1 MKNEKSLKIINKN
14 RNYLWKNFEYFPFV
28 IKECKGSIIKDLDD
42 NEFIDFLS
50 SASSLNLGSSHPVV
64 TKAIKEQLDKFTQ
77 YTLAYIQNEQAGE
90 YARLLTSVYPGGIKT
105 KVAYANSG
113 SEANDAAI
121 KYARAFNGRQK
132 IISFINSYHGTTY
145 GSITI
150 SNCTNLMKK
159 GMGPFLP
166 EVFSFPFYGK
176 DISDEFA
183 EKESTKQIE
192 EAFEKYLP
200 PEDVSAMIIEIVQ
213 GDAGIIPA
221 HPIFIKKLY
230 NLCKKYGILFI
241 VDDVQQGFFR
251 TGKMFSVEN
260 YEGIIP
266 DGITL
271 GKSFGAGLIGSCF
284 IAREEII
291 DTFGSPG
298 HALTLAG
305 NAITCAAGIAAFGVY
320 YSEEF
325 QKLLKSNTE
334 LLEKL
339 GKELKLK
346 QPEVI
351 GKVRQLGVNMG
362 IDLNDKNDKNM
373 TYKIIFR
380 CYEKGLLLISIAG
393 NTLRIQPPLNIP
405 SELLEKGFQIINEA
419 IEDYKNGKISDEVL
433 KNKNIW

>member
-1 MKNEKSLKIINKN
+1 MKNEKSLKIIDKN
-14 RNYLWKNFEYFPFV
+14 HNYLWKNFEYFPFV
-28 IKECKGSIIKDLDD
+28 IKECKGSIIKDVDD

-50 SASSLNLGSSHPVV
+50 SASSLNLGSSHPIV
-64 TKAIKEQLDKFTQ
+64 TKAIKDQFDKFTQ
-77 YTLAYIQNEQAGE
+77 YTLGYIQNEQAGE
-90 YARLLTSVYPGGIKT
+90 YARLLTSVYPGGIKA

-113 SEANDAAI
+113 SEANDTAI

-132 IISFINSYHGTTY
+132 IISFINAYHGTTY
-145 GSITI
+145 GAITI
-150 SNCTNLMKK
+150 SNCTNQMKK

-176 DISDEFA
+176 DVSDEFA
-183 EKESTKQIE
+183 EKESTKLIE

-200 PEDVSAMIIEIVQ
+200 PQDVSAIFIEIVQ

-291 DTFGSPG
+291 DALGSPG
-298 HALTLAG
+298 HVVTLAG

-325 QKLLKSNTE
+325 QKLLKSNNE

-346 QPEVI
+346 QPEII
-351 GKVRQLGVNMG
+351 GNIRQLGINMG
-362 IDLNDKNDKNM
+362 IDLNEKNDKNM

-380 CYEKGLLLISIAG
+380 CYEKGLLLISIAR

>member
-1 MKNEKSLKIINKN
+1 
-14 RNYLWKNFEYFPFV
+14 
-28 IKECKGSIIKDLDD
+28 
-42 NEFIDFLS
+42 
-50 SASSLNLGSSHPVV
+50 
-64 TKAIKEQLDKFTQ
+64 
-77 YTLAYIQNEQAGE
+77 
-90 YARLLTSVYPGGIKT
+90 
-105 KVAYANSG
+105 
-113 SEANDAAI
+113 
-121 KYARAFNGRQK
+121 
-132 IISFINSYHGTTY
+132 
-145 GSITI
+145 
-150 SNCTNLMKK
+150 MKK

-176 DISDEFA
+176 DVSDEFA
-183 EKESTKQIE
+183 EKESTKLIE

-200 PEDVSAMIIEIVQ
+200 PQDVSAIFIEIVQ

-291 DTFGSPG
+291 DALGSPG
-298 HALTLAG
+298 HAVTLAG

-325 QKLLKSNTE
+325 QKLLKSNNE

-346 QPEVI
+346 QPEII
-351 GKVRQLGVNMG
+351 GNIRQLGINMG
-362 IDLNDKNDKNM
+362 IDLNEKNDKNM

-380 CYEKGLLLISIAG
+380 CYEKGLLLISIAR

>member
-14 RNYLWKNFEYFPFV
+14 HNYLWKNFEYFPFV

-64 TKAIKEQLDKFTQ
+64 TKAIKDQLDKFTQ